1 MGRRT
6 LVADRDPVGESLQIA
21 SADGTVS
28 SLTIV
33 GVVADNRAAQSSL
46 VLAENGPLLYRPFDQ
61 APSPFA
67 TYFVRTQAHPVGMV
81 APVRQLV
88 AKLVPSRP
96 LSTRV
101 VADLV
106 ELQLGGVR
114 TTAVQLTGIAIVGL
128 FIAVVGVH
136 GLLAYNV
143 NRRIREIG
151 IRRVLGATTSG
162 VLGLV
167 LGEAARLT
175 AIGVALGLVLAWIAM
190 RRFQPA
196 TEGIG
201 QDQAVYAA
209 AAVLALIAAV
219 LSAYVPARRAASVS
233 PQEALRS

>member
-1 MGRRT
+1 MFCRLASSIGMERQIQRIAGRRFLLPDGSERYLVDEALLSTRTAT
-6 LVADRDPVGESLQIA
+6 LGGQLIDPLKT
-21 SADGTVS
+21 TVVQNQRS
-28 SLTIV
+28 MTTWV
-33 GVVADNRAAQSSL
+33 
-46 VLAENGPLLYRPFDQ
+46 
-61 APSPFA
+61 
-67 TYFVRTQAHPVGMV
+67 MV

-88 AKLVPSRP
+88 AKLVPNRP

-101 VADLV
+101 VADIV

-114 TTAVQLTGIAIVGL
+114 TTAVQLTGIAILGL

-151 IRRVLGATTSG
+151 IRRVLGATTNG

-167 LGEAARLT
+167 LGEAARLA
-175 AIGVALGLVLAWIAM
+175 AIGVGLGLVLAWIAM
-190 RRFQPA
+190 RWFQPA
-196 TEGIG
+196 TGGIG

-209 AAVLALIAAV
+209 AAVLAVIAAV